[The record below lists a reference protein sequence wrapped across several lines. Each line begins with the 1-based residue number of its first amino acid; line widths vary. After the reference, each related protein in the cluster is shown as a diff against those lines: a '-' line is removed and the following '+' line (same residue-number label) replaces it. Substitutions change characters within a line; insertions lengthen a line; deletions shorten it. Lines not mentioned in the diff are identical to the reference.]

1 MVAVVVRAAAAAA
14 VVWAYLWDIVGV
26 ELQADR
32 GGFDAV
38 RLRVNIVHDE
48 RPIAHHLRTQ
58 PIRSAW
64 SITQ

>member
-1 MVAVVVRAAAAAA
+1 MVAVVMLAAA
-14 VVWAYLWDIVGV
+14 VLWAYLWDIVGV

-48 RPIAHHLRTQ
+48 RPIAHHLRT
-58 PIRSAW
+58 PTRSAW

>member
-1 MVAVVVRAAAAAA
+1 MR
-14 VVWAYLWDIVGV
+14 AYLWDIVGV

-32 GGFDAV
+32 GGFDAG

-48 RPIAHHLRTQ
+48 RPIAHHLRT
-58 PIRSAW
+58 PTRSAW